1 MSTVSGVS
9 NNREA
14 VMPQVKSPASK
25 PASQQQLMSTMFQ
38 KIDKDGT
45 GSVSKAQFTQAFES
59 LNAPASIK
67 AMGAETVF
75 AKLDPTGTG
84 KVSKQDFVKGMESLM
99 AQGEVSKVAAKA
111 SAPAA
116 APAAPAAP
124 AANIASVGSGPVGN
138 TINVTA

>member
-1 MSTVSGVS
+1 MSAVSGVS

-14 VMPQVKSPASK
+14 VMPQAKLPASK
-25 PASQQQLMSTMFQ
+25 PASQQQLISTMFQ

-45 GSVSKAQFTQAFES
+45 GSVSKAQFAQAFES
-59 LNAPASIK
+59 LGAPASIK
-67 AMGAETVF
+67 AMGADAVF
-75 AKLDPTGTG
+75 AKLDPSGTG

-99 AQGEVSKVAAKA
+99 AQGGVTKVAAKP

-116 APAAPAAP
+116 APAAPVATAS
-124 AANIASVGSGPVGN
+124 NIASVGGGSVGN

>member
-59 LNAPASIK
+59 LNAPASVK

-111 SAPAA
+111 SAPAV
-116 APAAPAAP
+116 APAATAAP
-124 AANIASVGSGPVGN
+124 SANIASVGSGPVGN